1 MSDDP
6 PTELICLADDEGNS
20 VRVDVL
26 GVEPTWSGGLKAEI
40 VVATSF
46 VSGRLNVWLGTRKL
60 ERWAEALDRLD
71 VGEDVHWMDMD
82 RGASVQVQ
90 LSGERDCP
98 EVVVEDESGSM
109 ATVRVPVGLPD
120 GWIDDHRRRLRQ
132 VRDHW
137 VPKLLE

>member
-1 MSDDP
+1 M
-6 PTELICLADDEGNS
+6 
-20 VRVDVL
+20 
-26 GVEPTWSGGLKAEI
+26 
-40 VVATSF
+40 
-46 VSGRLNVWLGTRKL
+46 
-60 ERWAEALDRLD
+60 AEALDRLD
-71 VGEDVHWMDMD
+71 AGEDVHWMDMD

-132 VRDHW
+132 VRDYW